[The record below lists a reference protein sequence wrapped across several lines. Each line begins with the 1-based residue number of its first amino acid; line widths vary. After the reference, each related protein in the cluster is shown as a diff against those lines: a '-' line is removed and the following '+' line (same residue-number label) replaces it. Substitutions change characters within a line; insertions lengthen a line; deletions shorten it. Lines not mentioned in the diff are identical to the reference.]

1 MTAIQNDSPSAPF
14 PQPASAPY
22 ALTTSNFRFR
32 ALASLAGRAPLG
44 GQREVALAMYLLARL
59 VDDCRPVK
67 VLSHDV
73 RVARST
79 AARNWLANTALPPA
93 VRGSLARLAESTEGD
108 PPAILSALSGT
119 IASVADYLDSPS
131 RLELERLARAIGQ

>member
-1 MTAIQNDSPSAPF
+1 
-14 PQPASAPY
+14 
-22 ALTTSNFRFR
+22 
-32 ALASLAGRAPLG
+32 
-44 GQREVALAMYLLARL
+44 MYLLARL